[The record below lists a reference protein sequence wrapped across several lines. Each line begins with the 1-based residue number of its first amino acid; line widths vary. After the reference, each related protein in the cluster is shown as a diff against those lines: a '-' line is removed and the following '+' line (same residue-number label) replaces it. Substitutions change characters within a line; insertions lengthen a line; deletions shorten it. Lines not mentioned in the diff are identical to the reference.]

1 MDQQLPLRW
10 LSKLSFTPR
19 TPLLV
24 LSLLDTLLQLTA
36 GEQIDYQQIDSLFY
50 LIPDNATVVILLG
63 SVVIAMV
70 LTFVELTGARNI
82 KVLSD

>member
-1 MDQQLPLRW
+1 M
-10 LSKLSFTPR
+10 
-19 TPLLV
+19 
-24 LSLLDTLLQLTA
+24 LDTLLQLTA

-82 KVLSD
+82 KVLS